1 MLFRSAGLLVLAA
14 TRGDG
19 ETGEDVTVNVRTIG
33 SIPLRLRTD
42 GQAAPTVLEVRG
54 EIYITRADFDALNAA
69 QAAAGD
75 KLFVNPRNAAAGC
88 IRQLDS
94 RIAAR
99 RPLSFFAYGTGEIE
113 GWQWPATHG
122 EVLDAFA
129 AWGFPVNRHRALV
142 RGAQGLIDYHRRIG
156 EIRGDLGFD
165 IDGVVYKVNSLAL
178 QRQLG
183 FRSRE
188 PRWAVAHKYPAQE
201 EMTEVLDIEVQV
213 GRTGAITPVA
223 RLKPVFVGGVTVTNA
238 TLHNEDEVRRKDIHI
253 GDWVVVRR
261 AGDVIP
267 EVVRAIPERRPAN
280 ARAFVMPVSCP
291 SCGSEV
297 RRDEDEAV
305 ARCSAGLFCPAQRK
319 QALDRKSTRLNSSHT

>member
-1 MLFRSAGLLVLAA
+1 MDAAARARELREKLAYHNHRYYVLDAPEVPDAEYDRLFRELQALEAEHPELLTADSPTQRVGGRVLDELAPVAHRQPMLSIRTETDIEDSGAVKFDTYVRSELGLADDAPPVEYTAELKFDGLAISLRYEAGLLVLAS

-183 FRSRE
+183 
-188 PRWAVAHKYPAQE
+188 
-201 EMTEVLDIEVQV
+201 
-213 GRTGAITPVA
+213 
-223 RLKPVFVGGVTVTNA
+223 
-238 TLHNEDEVRRKDIHI
+238 
-253 GDWVVVRR
+253 
-261 AGDVIP
+261 
-267 EVVRAIPERRPAN
+267 
-280 ARAFVMPVSCP
+280 
-291 SCGSEV
+291 
-297 RRDEDEAV
+297 
-305 ARCSAGLFCPAQRK
+305 
-319 QALDRKSTRLNSSHT
+319 LDRKSTRLNSSH